1 MSDKNEVD
9 VAVVGCGPAGA
20 AVAAHLA
27 TAGREVAVFERLG
40 HPVWRACGVYSS
52 PRTRKRL
59 AALGLTADELSRL
72 IRPIPMMQIATV
84 DGAAGCRLDYP
95 EPDSACGID
104 RVRLEEVLLRLIR
117 SRDVRVFEGAVVRSV
132 EVGHSGG
139 WLTVSQDSGVSRWRA
154 RVVVGADGPSSIVAR
169 AAGVA
174 KQTGWFKR
182 AALTGH
188 RSLSARTARMIVG
201 GGWYIGIAPVP
212 GERVNLGLVLG
223 ESDLRRRLNDGEPAG
238 VVDAFVRS
246 LPDADGLV
254 EAAQT
259 DAVAAHL
266 PLVHRVRHTA
276 GNGYILVG
284 DAAGFVDPLSGE
296 GLHRALVS
304 AEMAAHA
311 IDSHLSGDQLALQ
324 EYDRRLR
331 ARFRS
336 KDVLS
341 WALQLFM
348 LQPALAARAIRRLDR
363 EAAMRETFA
372 AALADLVPATTV
384 LDPRFVARLVA

>member
-1 MSDKNEVD
+1 
-9 VAVVGCGPAGA
+9 
-20 AVAAHLA
+20 
-27 TAGREVAVFERLG
+27 
-40 HPVWRACGVYSS
+40 
-52 PRTRKRL
+52 
-59 AALGLTADELSRL
+59 
-72 IRPIPMMQIATV
+72 
-84 DGAAGCRLDYP
+84 
-95 EPDSACGID
+95 
-104 RVRLEEVLLRLIR
+104 
-117 SRDVRVFEGAVVRSV
+117 
-132 EVGHSGG
+132 
-139 WLTVSQDSGVSRWRA
+139 
-154 RVVVGADGPSSIVAR
+154 
-169 AAGVA
+169 
-174 KQTGWFKR
+174 
-182 AALTGH
+182 
-188 RSLSARTARMIVG
+188 MIVG

-336 KDVLS
+336 QGRPIVGS
-341 WALQLFM
+341 
-348 LQPALAARAIRRLDR
+348 PAVHAPTGAGRTGHPPARPRGRHARNV
-363 EAAMRETFA
+363 A